1 MGDTDS
7 WERFAKGNGNY
18 ALFPDYWLH
27 FALLSKGTTG
37 HPLYRW
43 HNKLE
48 TAVGYKRRQL
58 TKMLD
63 FNHDL
68 GTFQRC
74 CSKLIMATVDVL
86 RLESFNIF
94 INMALDEL
102 LLSVLEY
109 AEKEFMDAIRQR
121 VKAEGLLGDLCQ
133 KAKHLARSCRHG
145 KRFNEFLTNVDEMIG
160 YNSDGTFHVERETPE
175 RDVDEVP
182 PTQQIISFK
191 KRKYQGQLN
200 PQEKATKL
208 DEVVVVMEAPEPAT
222 YPSVMNCPHCHKN
235 AKCTVSIYKGEATVM
250 WSEVDYDI

>member
-1 MGDTDS
+1 MGDSDS

-48 TAVGYKRRQL
+48 IAVGYKRRQL

-63 FNHDL
+63 FNNDL

-109 AEKEFMDAIRQR
+109 AENEFMDAIRQR

-160 YNSDGTFHVERETPE
+160 NSVEPVHFEPDE
-175 RDVDEVP
+175 DEVP
-182 PTQQIISFK
+182 ATQQVTFK
-191 KRKYQGQLN
+191 KRKYQGELN
-200 PQEKATKL
+200 PQEKKTKL
-208 DEVVVVMEAPEPAT
+208 DEVVVVMDETRTT
-222 YPSVMNCPHCHKN
+222 YKAVQYCPHCLKN
-235 AKCTVSIYKGEATVM
+235 SNCTVTVYKG
-250 WSEVDYDI
+250 VDNKGIASVDPLPLDEY